1 MKKRKSINDCKC
13 KIEGCKKKARSN
25 QLCNEHY
32 SIWLRSEGFGGVYK
46 ITIVN
51 RIYIGRSYTTIF
63 KRMESEKSALKC
75 NKGRGIPKQL
85 LDWFNTIC
93 IEILGEDKYTNC
105 ELRKQILNDESIVKF
120 EAIHMLEEWTYTDGY
135 DWENNYE
142 KRDILSDSHIRY
154 KQGNLND
161 IEKTW
166 HEKYLKAI
174 DNLERCEIKKYRE
187 LDKKNGT
194 NILINVKL

>member
-1 MKKRKSINDCKC
+1 MKKGKSINDCKC
-13 KIEGCKKKARSN
+13 KIEGCEKKAHSN

-32 SIWLRSEGFGGVYK
+32 SIWLRSEGFGGIYK
-46 ITIVN
+46 ITIAERV
-51 RIYIGRSYTTIF
+51 YIGESYTTIF

-75 NKGRGIPKQL
+75 NEIRSIPKPL

-93 IEILGEDKYTNC
+93 IERLGKDNYTNC
-105 ELRKQILNDESIVKF
+105 ELREKILNDESIVKF
-120 EAIHMLEEWTYTDGY
+120 EAIHMLEEWSYIDGS
-135 DWENNYE
+135 DWESDYE
-142 KRDILSDSHIRY
+142 KRDIISDFHIRY
-154 KQGNLND
+154 KQGKLTD
-161 IEKTW
+161 FEKTW

-174 DNLERCEIKKYRE
+174 DNLEKREIQKYRE